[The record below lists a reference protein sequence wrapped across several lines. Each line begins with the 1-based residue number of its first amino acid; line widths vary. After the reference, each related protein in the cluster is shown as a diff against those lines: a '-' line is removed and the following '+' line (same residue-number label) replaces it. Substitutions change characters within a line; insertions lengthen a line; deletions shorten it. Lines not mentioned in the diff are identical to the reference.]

1 MNQTYMKEK
10 PVLPLLLSFSLPMM
24 LSMMVSSLY
33 NIIDS
38 IFVAKMGEEAMTAI
52 SLVYPM
58 QNFITSVAVG
68 FGVGINAMIG
78 MYLGANKKKEADVAA
93 SQGMMFSIIH
103 GIIINLCGI
112 VIMPHFLKL
121 FTKNEA
127 VINLGVKYSN
137 IVLCFSIIIMV
148 GITFEKIFQAVGK
161 MVISMISMIV
171 GCVVNIILDPI
182 MIFGLGP
189 IPAMGIEGA
198 AYATGI
204 GQAVTMLIYIVMYLR
219 NSINVKLSFKHI
231 KEKICIKLY
240 TIGVPATLN
249 MALPSLLI
257 SALNGILS
265 VFSPIYVVVLGIYY
279 KLQTFI
285 YMPANGI
292 VQGMR
297 PILSYNYGAKEYK
310 RVRKIYKIA
319 LTLIAIM
326 MTIGMALCLIMP
338 NVLVSMFTDNVET
351 LKAGKVAL
359 RIICMGFIV
368 SSISV
373 TSCGALE
380 ALGKGIESLIIS
392 LLRYV
397 IIIIPIAYI
406 LSRVYGATGMWNAF
420 WITEIIVSIVAWI
433 IYSNVQKKNKC

>member
-1 MNQTYMKEK
+1 MNQIYMKEK
-10 PVLPLLLSFSLPMM
+10 RVLPLLLSFSLPMM

-33 NIIDS
+33 NIMDS

-58 QNFITSVAVG
+58 QNFIISVAVG
-68 FGVGINAMIG
+68 FGVGVNAMIG
-78 MYLGANKKKEADVAA
+78 MYLGAGKKHNADVAA
-93 SQGMMFSIIH
+93 SQGMIFSIIH
-103 GIIINLCGI
+103 GAFINICGI
-112 VIMPHFLKL
+112 AIMPHFLKL
-121 FTKNEA
+121 FTNNELI
-127 VINLGVKYSN
+127 INLGIKYSN

-161 MVISMISMIV
+161 MVISMTSMIV

-204 GQAVTMLIYIVMYLR
+204 GQVVTMVIYIIAYLH
-219 NSINVKLSFKHI
+219 NSINIKLSFKHI
-231 KEKICIKLY
+231 KEKNCVKLY
-240 TIGVPATLN
+240 TIGIPATLN

-297 PILSYNYGAKEYK
+297 PILSYNYGAGEHK
-310 RVRKIYKIA
+310 RVKKIYKIS

-326 MTIGMALCLIMP
+326 MTVGTILCLVIP
-338 NVLVSMFTDNVET
+338 GILVGMFTDNAET
-351 LKAGKVAL
+351 MKAGIIAL
-359 RIICMGFIV
+359 RIICIGFIV

-380 ALGKGIESLIIS
+380 ALGKGIESHF
-392 LLRYV
+392 YV
-397 IIIIPIAYI
+397 
-406 LSRVYGATGMWNAF
+406 M
-420 WITEIIVSIVAWI
+420 
-433 IYSNVQKKNKC
+433 

>member
-1 MNQTYMKEK
+1 MNQIYMKEK
-10 PVLPLLLSFSLPMM
+10 RVLPLLLSFSLPMM

-33 NIIDS
+33 NIMDS

-78 MYLGANKKKEADVAA
+78 MYLGAGKKHSAEVAA
-93 SQGMMFSIIH
+93 SQGVIFSIIH
-103 GIIINLCGI
+103 GVIINICGI
-112 VIMPHFLKL
+112 AIMPHFLNL
-121 FTKNEA
+121 FTKNKA
-127 VINLGVKYSN
+127 VVDLGARYSN
-137 IVLCFSIIIMV
+137 IVLCFSVIIMV

-161 MVISMISMIV
+161 MVVSMISMIA

-204 GQAVTMLIYIVMYLR
+204 GQVVTMLIYIVMYLR
-219 NSINVKLSFKHI
+219 NSINVKLSFKYI

-240 TIGVPATLN
+240 TIGIPATLN

-297 PILSYNYGAKEYK
+297 PILSYNYGAGEYK
-310 RVRKIYKIA
+310 RVKKIYKIA

-326 MTIGMALCLIMP
+326 MTLGMILCLAIP
-338 NVLVSMFTDNVET
+338 DILVSMFTDNQET
-351 LKAGKVAL
+351 IKAGVIAL
-359 RIICMGFIV
+359 RVICIGFIV

-380 ALGKGIESLIIS
+380 ALGKGVESLIIS

-397 IIIIPIAYI
+397 IIIIPITFL
-406 LSRVYGATGMWNAF
+406 LSRIYGATGMWNAF
-420 WITEIIVSIVAWI
+420 WITEVVVSVIAWG
-433 IYSNVQKKNKC
+433 IYSRASRYKNK

>member
-1 MNQTYMKEK
+1 MNQIYMKEK
-10 PVLPLLLSFSLPMM
+10 RVLPLLLSFSLPMM

-33 NIIDS
+33 NIMDS

-58 QNFITSVAVG
+58 QNFIISVAVG
-68 FGVGINAMIG
+68 FGVGVNAMIG
-78 MYLGANKKKEADVAA
+78 MYLGAGKKHNADVAA
-93 SQGMMFSIIH
+93 SQGMIFSIIH
-103 GIIINLCGI
+103 GAFINICGI
-112 VIMPHFLKL
+112 AIMPNFLKL
-121 FTKNEA
+121 FTNNKLI
-127 VINLGVKYSN
+127 INLGIKYSN

-161 MVISMISMIV
+161 MVISMTSMIV

-204 GQAVTMLIYIVMYLR
+204 GQVVTMVIYIIAYLH
-219 NSINVKLSFKHI
+219 NSINIKLSFKHI
-231 KEKICIKLY
+231 KEKICVKLY
-240 TIGVPATLN
+240 TIGIPATLN

-265 VFSPIYVVVLGIYY
+265 AFSPIYVVVLGIYY

-297 PILSYNYGAKEYK
+297 PILSYNYGAGEHK
-310 RVRKIYKIA
+310 RVKKIYKIS

-326 MTIGMALCLIMP
+326 MTVGTILCLAIP
-338 NVLVSMFTDNVET
+338 GILVGMFTDNAET
-351 LKAGKVAL
+351 IKVGIIAL
-359 RIICMGFIV
+359 RVICIGFIV

-397 IIIIPIAYI
+397 IIIIPVAFI
-406 LSRVYGATGMWNAF
+406 LSKIYGATGMWNAF
-420 WITEIIVSIVAWI
+420 WITEVIVSVISWI
-433 IYSNVQKKNKC
+433 IYRKA